1 MAETTGSA
9 RPTDEKQD
17 DVRHRILLAAREEFA
32 AHGLA
37 GARVD
42 RIARS
47 GRASKERLYAH
58 FTDKESLFHAVLKL
72 NGVEFFSAVTLDPA
86 DLPGFV
92 GQLFDHAYEH
102 PQHRRMLAWARLD
115 GLELDVPHSAT
126 SPSAKVQAVRRG
138 QEEGHIDPS
147 WDPHASSRCCSR
159 SRRRG
164 CSRPTRR
171 CTRTRPGRAP
181 RTARPSSRR
190 PGGSRRR
197 PRADAP
203 PLTTAPGPWSSRHPA
218 DSPDE
223 GDASQ
228 APPVA

>member
-1 MAETTGSA
+1 MAATTGSA
-9 RPTDEKQD
+9 RSTTDDKPD

-72 NGVEFFSAVTLDPA
+72 NGVEFFSAVTLDPE

-92 GQLFDHAYEH
+92 GQLFDHAYDH

-115 GLELDVPHSAT
+115 GVELDVPHSET
-126 SPSAKVQAVRRG
+126 SPSAKVQAIRRG
-138 QEEGHIDPS
+138 QESGHIDPA
-147 WDPHASSRCCSR
+147 WDPQRLLTMLFALAQAWVQSPYPAMHAD
-159 SRRRG
+159 G
-164 CSRPTRR
+164 P
-171 CTRTRPGRAP
+171 
-181 RTARPSSRR
+181 TARAADRAAVVEAARR
-190 PGGSRRR
+190 IT
-197 PRADAP
+197 AP
-203 PLTTAPGPWSSRHPA
+203 PAR
-218 DSPDE
+218 
-223 GDASQ
+223 
-228 APPVA
+228 

>member
-9 RPTDEKQD
+9 RSTRDKPD

-58 FTDKESLFHAVLKL
+58 FTDKESLFRAVLKL

-92 GQLFDHAYEH
+92 GQIFDHAYDH
-102 PQHRRMLAWARLD
+102 PEHRRMLAWARLD
-115 GLELDVPHSAT
+115 GVVLDVPHSET
-126 SPSAKVQAVRRG
+126 SPSAKVEAIRRG
-138 QEEGHIDPS
+138 QEAGTIDPS
-147 WDPHASSRCCSR
+147 WDPQRLLTMLFALAQAWVQSPYPAMHEDSLA
-159 SRRRG
+159 
-164 CSRPTRR
+164 
-171 CTRTRPGRAP
+171 GRAAD
-181 RTARPSSRR
+181 RAAVVEAARRITAS
-190 PGGSRRR
+190 
-197 PRADAP
+197 
-203 PLTTAPGPWSSRHPA
+203 PA
-218 DSPDE
+218 R
-223 GDASQ
+223 
-228 APPVA
+228 